1 MPAYGQG
8 KGLSM
13 SPNITLIT
21 LGVADV
27 AKATAFYE
35 QLGFK
40 KSKRASEASVSFFK
54 SGGVVLALWSREA
67 QREDADAGAIWNG
80 NGGICV
86 AQNVASE
93 AEVDEVT
100 AMAEAAG
107 AQILKRAAKTF
118 WGAITAISPTPM

>member
-1 MPAYGQG
+1 
-8 KGLSM
+8 M

-67 QREDADAGAIWNG
+67 QREDADARDLEQQWRHLCCAK
-80 NGGICV
+80 CR
-86 AQNVASE
+86 
-93 AEVDEVT
+93 
-100 AMAEAAG
+100 
-107 AQILKRAAKTF
+107 KR
-118 WGAITAISPTPM
+118 G

>member
-1 MPAYGQG
+1 MPACGQG

-21 LGVADV
+21 LGVVADV

-54 SGGVVLALWSREA
+54 SGGVVLVLWSREA
-67 QREDADAGAIWNG
+67 QREDPDAGAIWNG

-93 AEVDEVT
+93 AEVDEVM
-100 AMAEAAG
+100 AMA
-107 AQILKRAAKTF
+107 
-118 WGAITAISPTPM
+118 